1 MSRYARGG
9 IVFFGTVA
17 AIAAG
22 LAYPFAARG
31 EAWFSAKWTALPGEL
46 TTTGTGKLIGGK
58 FVGDVS
64 QHQDAITWL
73 LQLGW
78 FLALVVLLCLVP
90 FIVWK
95 MTLAND
101 ARVPRL
107 SLPTLVPLATGPRGW
122 RTRLRDLPGVLRG
135 AALTLAILALARPQ
149 NVLRGESSEERGIDI
164 VIVLDLSGSMQ
175 AVMDTPAAGVA
186 PPQRGKRATRV
197 DTAKEVIIDFI
208 SRRRSDRIGV
218 VVFGKS
224 AFVLS
229 PPTLDYGLLTKLV
242 RGMDLGI
249 IDGNGTAIGDALG
262 TGVARL
268 RRSTARSKAI
278 ILLTDGDNKGGTISP
293 EYAAHLAQVE
303 SVRVYTVQIGNG
315 DEVEVE
321 TGTDIFGQPQY
332 QKYIV
337 PVNPELLKKIAGD
350 TGGTTFVA
358 TDKKGLEESMHAIL
372 DHLEKTS
379 FVAQVATVEDLF
391 PFLVLPAVGLIV
403 LEALLR
409 LLLVRRFP

>member
-1 MSRYARGG
+1 MSRTMRAV
-9 IVFFGTVA
+9 IITLGT
-17 AIAAG
+17 IAAVALG
-22 LAYPFAARG
+22 LVYPVLARG
-31 EAWFSAKWTALPGEL
+31 EAWLSARWAALPSEL
-46 TTTGTGKLIGGK
+46 FRGSTGRVVDGKLVEGPQ
-58 FVGDVS
+58 V
-64 QHQDAITWL
+64 HQDAVTWL
-73 LQLGW
+73 MQVGW
-78 FLALVVLLCLVP
+78 FVVLVALLALVPLV
-90 FIVWK
+90 VWK
-95 MTLAND
+95 MTLGTD

-107 SLPTLVPLATGPRGW
+107 SLPTVAHLVSGPRGW
-122 RTRLRDLPGVLRG
+122 RTKLRDLPGILRG
-135 AALTLAILALARPQ
+135 AALTLAVLALARPE
-149 NVLRGESSEERGIDI
+149 NVLRGEASEERGIDI

-175 AVMDTPAAGVA
+175 AVMDA
-186 PPQRGKRATRV
+186 PSGPSALRSGKRATRL
-197 DTAKEVIIDFI
+197 DTAKEVIIDFVG
-208 SRRRSDRIGV
+208 RRKSDRIGV

-242 RGMDLGI
+242 RGMELGI

-278 ILLTDGDNKGGTISP
+278 ILLTDGDNKGGTVSP
-293 EYAAHLAQVE
+293 EYAAHLAQTQG
-303 SVRVYTVQIGNG
+303 VRVYTVQIGNG

-321 TGTDIFGQPQY
+321 TGVDLFGQPQY

-350 TGGTTFVA
+350 TGGTAFVA
-358 TDKKGLEESMHAIL
+358 TDKRALEESMHAIL

-391 PFLVLPAVGLIV
+391 PFVLLPAVSLIV
-403 LEALLR
+403 VEALVR
-409 LLLVRRFP
+409 LLLLRRFP